1 MEPVA
6 VVTTLILL
14 QYALFGFLVGRARG
28 RSGVKAPAVS
38 GDPVFERCFRAHQNS
53 LEQMAVTVP
62 ALWLFAM
69 YVNAQAAALLGI
81 VYLVGRGVYFRAYV
95 ADPAGRGPG
104 FLIGLLATM
113 ILSCGALVGT
123 ALHWLR

>member
-6 VVTTLILL
+6 IVTTLILL
-14 QYALFGFLVGRARG
+14 QYTLFGFLVGRARG
-28 RSGVKAPAVS
+28 RSGIKAPAVS
-38 GDPVFERCFRAHQNS
+38 GDPVFERYFRAHQNS

-69 YVNAQAAALLGI
+69 YVNAQAAALLGV
-81 VYLVGRGVYFRAYV
+81 VYLVGRSVYFRAYV

-104 FLIGLLATM
+104 FLIGLLATAV
-113 ILSCGALVGT
+113 LACGALVG
-123 ALHWLR
+123 AGWSWIR

>member
-28 RSGVKAPAVS
+28 RSGIKAPAVS
-38 GDPVFERCFRAHQNS
+38 GDPVFERYFRAHQNS

-69 YVNAQAAALLGI
+69 YVNAPAAALLGI
-81 VYLVGRGVYFRAYV
+81 AYLVGRSVYFRAYM
-95 ADPAGRGPG
+95 ADPASRGPG

-113 ILSCGALVGT
+113 VLTLGALAGAV
-123 ALHWLR
+123 LHWLR